1 MYPFPDQQAH
11 SRARAESYHGE
22 LKRGNPLK
30 QIRVLL
36 VRMPKMLLDILSRIV
51 ASELDMVVAGWVEN
65 DEDLLA
71 AIRRARANVILVG
84 QAAED
89 AQEKYASLLLAR
101 PRLKVVA
108 ITGDGKTGLLYELRP
123 KRVPLGEISAD
134 VLRKAIRGRPQST
147 TNAVH

>member
-1 MYPFPDQQAH
+1 M
-11 SRARAESYHGE
+11 
-22 LKRGNPLK
+22 K

-71 AIRRARANVILVG
+71 ATRRTRANVIVVG

-89 AQEKYASLLLAR
+89 ERQNYAPLLLSR
-101 PRLKVVA
+101 QKLRVVA
-108 ITGDGKTGLLYELRP
+108 ITGDGKTGSLYELRP
-123 KRVPLGEISAD
+123 QRVPLGEMSAD
-134 VLRKAIRGRPQST
+134 ALCNAIRGHSP
-147 TNAVH
+147 